1 MLLRMNVALRETMT
15 RAQFLAWE
23 QRQELRYEFDGIRPV
38 AMTGGTYSH
47 DRITTNLA
55 AALVSPLRGKPC
67 RPSGPNMK
75 IEAAGRYR

>member
-55 AALVSPLRGKPC
+55 AALVSRLRGKPC